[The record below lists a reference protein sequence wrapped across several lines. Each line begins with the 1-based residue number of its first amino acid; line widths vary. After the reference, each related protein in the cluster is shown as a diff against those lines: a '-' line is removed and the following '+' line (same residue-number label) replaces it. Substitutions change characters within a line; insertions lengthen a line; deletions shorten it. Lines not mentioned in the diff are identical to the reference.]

1 MHSPKVVI
9 LNCFLVSKKGF
20 AVSSNLCINIRNTN
34 CHDPD
39 MSRFKM
45 FLMCISMY
53 FLRQWQKV
61 GRSDDAAVTG

>member
-1 MHSPKVVI
+1 MHRPKVVI

-20 AVSSNLCINIRNTN
+20 AVSSNLCINKRNTN

-53 FLRQWQKV
+53 FCVKWHKV
-61 GRSDDAAVTG
+61 VGVTMQP